1 MGWNS
6 LDFHQQSALLDG
18 ISEGH
23 VYFVHSYYVKTN
35 DQDVLLATSPYD
47 VEVPAVVGKEH
58 VFGTQFHPEKS
69 SAIGIQMLQNYAN
82 FVEKRSPSYEQI

>member
-1 MGWNS
+1 
-6 LDFHQQSALLDG
+6 
-18 ISEGH
+18 
-23 VYFVHSYYVKTN
+23 HSYYVKTN

-47 VEVPAVVGKEH
+47 VEVPAVVGKEN

-69 SAIGIQMLQNYAN
+69 SAIGMHMLQNYAN